1 MSLTIFGIVLAAAA
15 LHALWNAV
23 VKGASDTLLTT
34 ILVAGFG
41 GLIGVV
47 TLPFLTPV
55 APGAW
60 TYLCIS
66 GVLEIVYYALI
77 AFAYRHADMSHAYPL
92 MRGIPP
98 LLVAIVSV
106 ALLGTSLAPLQ
117 WAGVALISAGILTM
131 LLGLRGHHGDR
142 KGLGF
147 ALVNALVIASYTLTD
162 GLGVR
167 VAGSSIAYTMW
178 IFVLTG
184 APLVAWALLRRPQ
197 IVAYAGRNWLY
208 GVVGGLGTLGSYGL
222 VLFAMTEAPIPL
234 VAALRE
240 TSIVFG
246 TLIAIVVLK
255 EKVTTL
261 RIAAALIIAAG
272 VIVLRLS

>member
-41 GLIGVV
+41 GLIGAVM
-47 TLPFLTPV
+47 LPFLTPV
-55 APGAW
+55 AAPAW
-60 TYLCIS
+60 LYLCIS
-66 GVLEIVYYALI
+66 GVLEIIYYALI

-98 LLVAIVSV
+98 LLVAVVS
-106 ALLGTSLAPLQ
+106 ASLLGTTLGVLQ
-117 WAGVALISAGILTM
+117 WTGVALISAGILTL

-147 ALVNALVIASYTLTD
+147 ALLNALVIASYTLTD

-167 VAGSSIAYTMW
+167 VAGSPIAYTMW

-197 IVAYAGRNWLY
+197 IVAYARRNWVY
-208 GVVGGLGTLGSYGL
+208 GLVGGIGTLGSYGL

-246 TLIAIVVLK
+246 TLIAVFVLK
-255 EKVTTL
+255 EKVTAL
-261 RIAAALIIAAG
+261 RIAAAVIIAAG
-272 VIVLRLS
+272 VIALRLS